1 MFYNGQLLVARK
13 VMASYLRQLL
23 AHDSRMEQ
31 FVLEEMEQE
40 HHRSVDIISDGHPL
54 SIDIG
59 EK

>member
-40 HHRSVDIISDGHPL
+40 KVQQYL
-54 SIDIG
+54 L
-59 EK
+59 